1 MVAPLRPRPVPRT
14 STLPSGLRDARRAG
28 RRPSQIADQRWGP
41 LSPRRVAMLSVHTSP
56 LDQPGTGDAG
66 GMNVYVVEL
75 SRQLAALGI
84 EVEIFT
90 RATRSGLPPVVRLDD
105 GVLVRHV
112 TAGPYEGLGKTDL
125 PAQMCAFTAE
135 LLRVEATHEA
145 GWYDLVHS
153 HYWLSGQVGWVAA
166 ERWGVPLVHTAH
178 TLGKVKNAALADG
191 DTPEPLV
198 RLVGEQQVVDA
209 STRLVASTPAEAR
222 ELIDLYDAPRA
233 AVDVVAPGVDLEVF
247 RPGEATAARTRLG
260 VPPDADLLLFVGRL
274 QPLKAPDV
282 LLRSAARLLEREPE
296 RRERLVVAVLG
307 GPSGSGLDTP
317 RELAGLARHLG
328 IDDVVR
334 FERPVAHDALAD
346 WYRAASAVVVP
357 SYNESFGL
365 VALEAQACG
374 TPVVAAAVGGLRTA
388 VRNESSGL
396 LVEGHDPA
404 DYADALARILADGRL
419 RDRLSVGATRH
430 AAGFGWAAT
439 ARGVLTSYSAALES
453 AARADRAVQ
462 AGDDLAALA

>member
-1 MVAPLRPRPVPRT
+1 
-14 STLPSGLRDARRAG
+14 
-28 RRPSQIADQRWGP
+28 
-41 LSPRRVAMLSVHTSP
+41 MLSVHTSP

-66 GMNVYVVEL
+66 GMNVYVMEL

-84 EVEIFT
+84 DVEIFT
-90 RATRSGLPPVVRLDD
+90 RATRSGLPPTVRIDD

-135 LLRVEATHEA
+135 MLRVEATHEP

-153 HYWLSGQVGWVAA
+153 HYWLSGQVGWVVA
-166 ERWGVPLVHTAH
+166 ERWGLPLVSTAH
-178 TLGKVKNAALADG
+178 TLGKVKNAAMAEG

-198 RLVGEQQVVDA
+198 RLIGEQQVVDA
-209 STRLVASTPAEAR
+209 STRLIASTPAEAR
-222 ELIDLYDAPRA
+222 ELIELYGAPA
-233 AVDVVAPGVDLEVF
+233 EDVDVVAPGVDLEVF
-247 RPGEATAARTRLG
+247 RPGEATAARTRIG

-282 LLRSAARLLEREPE
+282 LLRAAAELLREHPE
-296 RRERLVVAVLG
+296 RRRHLVVAVLG
-307 GPSGSGLDTP
+307 GPSGTGLETP
-317 RELAGLARHLG
+317 RELHALARTLG

-334 FERPVAHDALAD
+334 FEPPVAHEELAD

-357 SYNESFGL
+357 SHNESFGL

-388 VRNESSGL
+388 VRDEASGL
-396 LVEGHDPA
+396 LVDGHDPR
-404 DYADALARILADGRL
+404 DYAAALDRILDAPRFRARL
-419 RDRLSVGATRH
+419 AAGAIEH

-439 ARGVLTSYSAALES
+439 ARGALASYSS
-453 AARADRAVQ
+453 AMDSRSE
-462 AGDDLAALA
+462 GLAALA